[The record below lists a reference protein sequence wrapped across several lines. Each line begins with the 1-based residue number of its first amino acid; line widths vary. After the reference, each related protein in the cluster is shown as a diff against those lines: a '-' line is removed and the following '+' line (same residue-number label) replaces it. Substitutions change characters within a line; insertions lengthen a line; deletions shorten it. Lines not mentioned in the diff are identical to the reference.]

1 MKDPYDNK
9 FYSIDSGDV
18 VINIK
23 GKLRVNYSEHVPDRK
38 YLEQNKFPMTTEKQI
53 SALDIQDGFIIEENG
68 YFYEQSEVTNL
79 GYWAWKKLAELL
91 PYDYEPE

>member
-1 MKDPYDNK
+1 
-9 FYSIDSGDV
+9 
-18 VINIK
+18 
-23 GKLRVNYSEHVPDRK
+23 
-38 YLEQNKFPMTTEKQI
+38 MTTEKQI